1 MHVIQNRSSCRSDAA
16 RRQSNMCYKPLYARL
31 LCLLL
36 VSMSIIT
43 SIIPA
48 EAAEYKPLMQDLLT
62 AKIYNVYEN
71 GVFISDSLETARY
84 FHQVDSAGWQ
94 WECYEDL
101 VFSYG
106 YITFRAMRQP
116 DKVTVKYYSG
126 ATPREAEFVGVTRDL
141 YQYKVPIGTNLAMIT
156 LEAFWNTSYTGQFTL
171 YSFTAIRDVSDPI
184 SQLDIKDKLWY
195 INETSI
201 SLEDDIEK
209 NVTGVYFPNWSSGNR
224 YSTEGKEYSYVEVS
238 LDVRPSYREYD
249 LCNSISFLLQ
259 GALDFNNFGVQLMD
273 SSYTPVA
280 VLDSS
285 SIVTVSNTVDIA
297 GPNTWPMCLT
307 QVDVD
312 LSGYDLKDYI
322 IRLNFELEL
331 VSGGI
336 GYEEY
341 FYQVL
346 SCSMEPRVESIPWYK
361 TFWNWLFTNWE
372 RVTGKI
378 TNSISSAAEKI
389 SAAFAGSSAQNE
401 ALNQAGQAMSDQAD
415 SMNQAQ
421 DELNSVD
428 KPSLSPDNLFGD
440 ILVFD
445 TGGLRVLS
453 AITSNSQVTA
463 MLVVVFTF
471 ALCGYIFFGKK
482 G

>member
-156 LEAFWNTSYTGQFTL
+156 LEAFWNTSYEFVSRIVCI
-171 YSFTAIRDVSDPI
+171 YSWYN
-184 SQLDIKDKLWY
+184 LWSY
-195 INETSI
+195 IFI
-201 SLEDDIEK
+201 HK
-209 NVTGVYFPNWSSGNR
+209 R
-224 YSTEGKEYSYVEVS
+224 YT
-238 LDVRPSYREYD
+238 RP
-249 LCNSISFLLQ
+249 
-259 GALDFNNFGVQLMD
+259 
-273 SSYTPVA
+273 
-280 VLDSS
+280 
-285 SIVTVSNTVDIA
+285 
-297 GPNTWPMCLT
+297 
-307 QVDVD
+307 
-312 LSGYDLKDYI
+312 
-322 IRLNFELEL
+322 RLNN
-331 VSGGI
+331 SNKWRTKI
-336 GYEEY
+336 
-341 FYQVL
+341 
-346 SCSMEPRVESIPWYK
+346 K
-361 TFWNWLFTNWE
+361 WLF
-372 RVTGKI
+372 
-378 TNSISSAAEKI
+378 
-389 SAAFAGSSAQNE
+389 
-401 ALNQAGQAMSDQAD
+401 
-415 SMNQAQ
+415 SMA
-421 DELNSVD
+421 
-428 KPSLSPDNLFGD
+428 
-440 ILVFD
+440 IHVFR
-445 TGGLRVLS
+445 T
-453 AITSNSQVTA
+453 
-463 MLVVVFTF
+463 
-471 ALCGYIFFGKK
+471 IFYSKK
-482 G
+482 LARLH